1 MAKKKT
7 EQKEKVEEKTTLKKD
22 FVFAVGRR
30 KEAIARVRLYKAA
43 NNGVLWGEKKVK
55 KGEIF
60 VNGKPIG
67 EYFSGK
73 VAEVLYMEPF
83 RLTNTVGKYILT
95 VKVEGG
101 GKKGQLEAT
110 VHGISR
116 ALQLLDKE
124 KFRSVLKKKGF
135 LTRDARVRERRKV
148 GTGGKARRKKQ
159 SPKR

>member
-7 EQKEKVEEKTTLKKD
+7 EQKEMVQEKITPKKD

-30 KEAIARVRLYKAA
+30 KEAVARVRLYKSA
-43 NNGVLWGEKKVK
+43 NNGVLWGEKKVQ

-60 VNGKPIG
+60 VNENPIQ

-73 VAEVLYMEPF
+73 VSELLYMEPF
-83 RLTNTVGKYILT
+83 RITNTIGKYSLT
-95 VKVEGG
+95 IKVEGG
-101 GKKGQLEAT
+101 GKSGQLDAV

-116 ALQLLDKE
+116 ALQSLDKE
-124 KFRSVLKKKGF
+124 KFRPILKKKGF